1 MTQRPVRHCPRAP
14 PAKLQFIVSLF
25 SKYENIIHET
35 LRKHKGQIMRHQHFS
50 KKRQRPAG
58 RCWNYKSEYRSF

>member
-1 MTQRPVRHCPRAP
+1 MRQSQ

-25 SKYENIIHET
+25 PKYENIIHET